1 MSSNKDIGQTAFE
14 IIASII
20 VVYCIIGFFL
30 LPGGNKQPEIQKP
43 SNKPIIIKDTFS
55 ISEFRYQLKL
65 KEIKF
70 PEIVEAQ
77 ARLETGNFTSNYFKN
92 YHNLFGFRGKNGYIK
107 YTTWIKSVEAYAKWQ
122 TKYYKNNNEDYF
134 TFLKRI
140 NYAEDTNYIIKLK
153 TCIK

>member
-1 MSSNKDIGQTAFE
+1 MENKNIGQTAFE
-14 IIASII
+14 IITFII
-20 VVYCIIGFFL
+20 VIYCIAEFFL
-30 LPGGNKQPEIQKP
+30 LLNNNKEYPEIQKP

-77 ARLETGNFTSNYFKN
+77 ARLETGNFTSNYFNN
-92 YHNLFGFRGKNGYIK
+92 YHNLFGFRSKKGYIK
-107 YTTWIKSVEAYAKWQ
+107 YTTWLKSIEHYAIWQ
-122 TKYYKNNNEDYF
+122 KKYYKNDNEDYF
-134 TFLKRI
+134 TFLERI